1 MKNLIVGLA
10 SPARGGKDMVADVI
24 ERELHFTK
32 YAVKKLRF
40 ADPLKDI
47 TAKLFGWDRDRLDS
61 DTPYKETPD
70 CRWGLIT
77 PRKAL
82 QLIGTEMFRDGP
94 LYKGFGIN
102 MWLECMRDRLEVAN
116 GEYTYLDRLIII
128 PDCRFR
134 DEFRLVKD
142 MGGVMVFMDPRPRIE
157 EPDHCT
163 HPSEW
168 DMWHYE
174 GYDHVIDTGGTMTKT
189 ELEARVMTSRLL
201 DSLRT

>member
-1 MKNLIVGLA
+1 MKNIIVGLA
-10 SPARGGKDMVADVI
+10 SPAKGGKDMVADVI
-24 ERELHFTK
+24 ERELRDNRFSVIK
-32 YAVKKLRF
+32 MRF
-40 ADPLKDI
+40 ADPLKDLV
-47 TAKLFGWDRDRLDS
+47 AMLFGWDRARLDN

-94 LYKGFGIN
+94 LYTGFGIN
-102 MWLECMRDRLEVAN
+102 MWLECMRDRLEAAN
-116 GEYTYLDRLIII
+116 EEYTDQLIII

-134 DEFRLVKD
+134 DEFKLVKD

-157 EPDHCT
+157 EPEHCF

-174 GYDHVIDTGGTMTKT
+174 GFDHVIDTGGTMTKT
-189 ELEARVMTSRLL
+189 ELEARVLAWRLCN
-201 DSLRT
+201 